1 MGETIKFDI
10 VKKYAVVNGE
20 TATIDICGSSVEV
33 KRNISLPESV
43 AFVSNVVELCFS
55 ETGEY
60 MPELKDFGIR
70 LNVIARFTNIELN
83 DTTSNVYD
91 VLYGNDL
98 FETVLAEIDSGQLKS
113 IVYGIDQRIKLV
125 NDMNVISF
133 NNNMDKLQK
142 QVAEFLIMF
151 EDLFSGVTKEDLSM
165 IAKAIGNEDISV
177 EKLVHNRLREK
188 EKQDGIGD

>member
-142 QVAEFLIMF
+142 QVAEFLVMF

>member
-20 TATIDICGSSVEV
+20 TATIDICGFSVEV

-142 QVAEFLIMF
+142 QVAEFLVMF